1 LFDVVRLTS
10 VKPVRPLAKPPAGP
24 APRKE
29 GLINHEELRDFLGR
43 PRQKDWKLLLKEAR
57 VELRWS
63 KSLPAHGGRNIPHR
77 CGLNRNQ
84 VMRVLRARYASLGEH
99 SIRRWKL

>member
-1 LFDVVRLTS
+1 MFDVVCLTP
-10 VKPVRPLAKPPAGP
+10 VKPVRPLAKPPAGD

-43 PRQKDWKLLLKEAR
+43 PRQKDWKQLLKQAN
-57 VELRWS
+57 VHLRWS
-63 KSLPAHGGRNIPHR
+63 RALPVHGERCAPRR

-84 VMRVLRARYASLGEH
+84 VMRVLRARYASLGEYR
-99 SIRRWKL
+99 IRGWKL

>member
-1 LFDVVRLTS
+1 M
-10 VKPVRPLAKPPAGP
+10 KPVRPLARAPAGP

-29 GLINHEELRDFLGR
+29 GLINHIELRKFLGFPNSR
-43 PRQKDWKLLLKEAR
+43 DWKALLKAAR

-63 KSLPAHGGRNIPHR
+63 KCLPADGGQNRPHR

-84 VMRVLRARYASLGEH
+84 VMRVLRARYASVGEY
-99 SIRRWKL
+99 SIKGWKL

>member
-1 LFDVVRLTS
+1 

-24 APRKE
+24 TPRKE
-29 GLINHEELRDFLGR
+29 GLINHIELREFLGN
-43 PRQKDWKLLLKEAR
+43 PCNKDWKRLLREAH

-63 KSLPAHGGRNIPHR
+63 KTLLGGVSEQNRPHR

-84 VMRVLRARYASLGEH
+84 VMRVLRARYASVGKYRIL
-99 SIRRWKL
+99 RWKL